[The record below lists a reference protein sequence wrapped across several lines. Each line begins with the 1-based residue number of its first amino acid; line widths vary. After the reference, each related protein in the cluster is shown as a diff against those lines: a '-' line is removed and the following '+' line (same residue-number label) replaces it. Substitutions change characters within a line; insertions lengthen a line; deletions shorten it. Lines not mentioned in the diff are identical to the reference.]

1 MQKCAKTCGTSVVII
16 ALKGGLLPCMSKPLV
31 LHQGHLCSNT
41 PQVILHRKMGLGAWR
56 VFYSYISTLRSGFK
70 KNIGLFH
77 LKIYLYT
84 YTKIMCNPT
93 YKEIFLIEDTLLV
106 EYMWFQN
113 EYWAISSEYI
123 PTYIKESN
131 FQKL

>member
-1 MQKCAKTCGTSVVII
+1 
-16 ALKGGLLPCMSKPLV
+16 
-31 LHQGHLCSNT
+31 
-41 PQVILHRKMGLGAWR
+41 
-56 VFYSYISTLRSGFK
+56 
-70 KNIGLFH
+70 
-77 LKIYLYT
+77 
-84 YTKIMCNPT
+84 MCNPT